1 MPRAG
6 AYIVA
11 ELPEGMTAIH
21 CPKCGR
27 MGRYRR
33 ETLLRRFGPD
43 APLPHVLNL
52 LADCPRRGQW
62 GDPCLAVY
70 SEPLGRVPRH
80 D

>member
-6 AYIVA
+6 SYRVH
-11 ELPEGMTAIH
+11 ELPEGLTAIH

-27 MGRYRR
+27 LGRYRR

-52 LADCPRRGQW
+52 LADCPKRRDMN
-62 GDPCLAVY
+62 DPCAVVY
-70 SEPLGRVPRH
+70 SEPLG
-80 D
+80 